1 MAKEQNIS
9 NSNTTQN
16 AVPVQPTTTTSTWV
30 TVNTSTS
37 SNVTSMEI
45 SKSEDYDRVIKSNQ

>member
-1 MAKEQNIS
+1 MAKEQNIR

-16 AVPVQPTTTTSTWV
+16 VVPVQPTTSTWV

-45 SKSEDYDRVIKSNQ
+45 SKSEDYDRVIKSNK